1 MNKYITLIIVT
12 ALTLGVSAV
21 EADSQSKTNKV
32 PRAKAKAS
40 VEAKKKTPQTKKP
53 NPAEARKKYA
63 AAVKKIRE
71 AVKAG
76 KLTEKQAKEKYAALR
91 KKMAPNRGQTSRGDI
106 LKRFDKNKDG
116 KLDDKERAAA
126 RKAISERRKSAGKR
140 GPRSGDKRGS
150 KRGERGPRKK

>member
-1 MNKYITLIIVT
+1 MNKYITLIIVA
-12 ALTLGVSAV
+12 ALTLSVSSAQ
-21 EADSQSKTNKV
+21 ADGQSKTNKV
-32 PRAKAKAS
+32 SRAKANVSAEARKKA
-40 VEAKKKTPQTKKP
+40 AAAKKP

-91 KKMAPNRGQTSRGDI
+91 KKMAPNREGF

-116 KLDDKERAAA
+116 KLDEKERASA
-126 RKAISERRKSAGKR
+126 RKAMEARTK
-140 GPRSGDKRGS
+140 
-150 KRGERGPRKK
+150 KRGERRRGKGKGRKPRRK